1 MDTFLPNERG
11 KNRLEGT
18 CTLLLRESLSLS
30 LSALPFSARAGLK
43 YASPLSSM
51 LQFNFAT
58 SLRRG
63 GGEEGRGGEGS
74 SVRLRKR
81 EGQGYTPCGQGVTNE
96 CTCQHCKPP
105 SFNLLRAGVHQALYP
120 PVFQHQRGKLAV
132 LTRREGVLFA
142 GLYYYVLSLTIRSK
156 AGCKRVL
163 SQV

>member
-63 GGEEGRGGEGS
+63 GGEEGRGGE
-74 SVRLRKR
+74 LC
-81 EGQGYTPCGQGVTNE
+81 PA
-96 CTCQHCKPP
+96 P
-105 SFNLLRAGVHQALYP
+105 QARGLGLH
-120 PVFQHQRGKLAV
+120 PVWLGCDERV
-132 LTRREGVLFA
+132 
-142 GLYYYVLSLTIRSK
+142 YVSALQTTL
-156 AGCKRVL
+156 V
-163 SQV
+163 